1 MEQIV
6 AAPGTVKRIAVG
18 VLLQSAQDARTIEQ
32 VRQLVGVAAGLSPER
47 GDSVVVFARDRFAAP
62 EQTGAALAPRPVS
75 GAAGDIAQS
84 PAPTTRIAVA
94 SHAPHTASMGSWGL
108 LALLVIVLSIALP
121 YWWLRR
127 QSDETLP
134 MNSEQRERK
143 LEQLRRVLARD
154 GAAVDA

>member
-1 MEQIV
+1 
-6 AAPGTVKRIAVG
+6 
-18 VLLQSAQDARTIEQ
+18 
-32 VRQLVGVAAGLSPER
+32 
-47 GDSVVVFARDRFAAP
+47 
-62 EQTGAALAPRPVS
+62 
-75 GAAGDIAQS
+75 
-84 PAPTTRIAVA
+84 
-94 SHAPHTASMGSWGL
+94 MGSWGL